1 MSAIQPRTASW
12 RLSFDR
18 NDQLK
23 AGITVFIFGAV
34 FWNLLAFFPSVTGLL
49 SHAWWYQS
57 DWSHGPIIPLFSAY
71 LVHTRWEQIRRTPIK
86 YTWVG
91 LIILIC
97 GLLAWVWA
105 VLAGTFAYAK
115 PLSMM
120 LTLLGLIIFICG
132 LPVMKHVWV
141 PYLFL
146 FYAIP
151 LPSRL
156 YFEITNPL
164 RQWAAA
170 FVTSLLSMVEGL
182 HIERL
187 GSTIHAVYQGQFHA
201 IGVADACSG
210 MRSTITMCA
219 LGTAVAFIYPR
230 PWWQRLI
237 LVASCVPIATFCN
250 FLRVLITCCLFIFV
264 DEKYA
269 TGSYHWVLGI
279 VMLGVAFAMF
289 TALGWMLS
297 HLVVETDED
306 EEDDESDQPSAAGT
320 PA

>member
-1 MSAIQPRTASW
+1 MSAMQPRAPQW
-12 RLSFDR
+12 RLEFDTTA
-18 NDQLK
+18 QIK
-23 AGITVFIFGAV
+23 GAITVAIFVVV
-34 FWNLLAFFPSVTGLL
+34 FWELL
-49 SHAWWYQS
+49 SFIPGHLGQLTYSWWHKS

-91 LIILIC
+91 LLIMLL
-97 GLLAWVWA
+97 GVLAWIWA
-105 VLAGTFAYAK
+105 LLAGTFAYAK

-120 LTLLGLIIFICG
+120 ITLLGVIIFLCG
-132 LPVMKHVWV
+132 LPVMRHVWV

-146 FYAIP
+146 FFAIP
-151 LPSRL
+151 LPSRI

-164 RQWAAA
+164 RRSAAS
-170 FVTSLLSMVEGL
+170 FVTSLLSMVDGL

-187 GSTIHAVYQGQFHA
+187 GSTIHAVYNGQFHA

-219 LGTAVAFIYPR
+219 LGTAVAFIYQR

-237 LVASCVPIATFCN
+237 LVASCLPIATFCN
-250 FLRVLITCCLFIFV
+250 FLRVLITCWLFIFV

-269 TGSYHWVLGI
+269 TGSYHWLLGI
-279 VMLGVAFAMF
+279 LMLGVAFSLF
-289 TALGWMLS
+289 TGLGWVMS
-297 HLVVETDED
+297 NLVVEAED
-306 EEDDESDQPSAAGT
+306 DDESDEPQHPEGQPA
-320 PA
+320 